1 MPFPLMLAAAL
12 AANAGGSFLPILL
25 NKDPNFAGMKRQ
37 AIDDIESTYTRTK
50 NEAVETAYN
59 LADATIG
66 EATNA
71 LQAGSVAGVSGAG
84 TGRLNAATYARVAEN
99 RDTGVQKIV
108 NALAQNKAAMLSS
121 RLNQIEDAQLEYDKV
136 KPNMATGFTNFIK
149 GLPASIGIGM
159 ELQDFFKGKTTIPK
173 IKPNV
178 GEAIDK
184 GTSINASMGGT
195 GLPTQFK
202 ELNKIN
208 RITGLPNMYGTPSR
222 DYPSFLGGK
231 GTAKGINAIDDI
243 IKALKGDYDIQ
254 KTIESSWGGVL

>member
-1 MPFPLMLAAAL
+1 MLAAAL
-12 AANAGGSFLPILL
+12 AANAGGSFLPILF
-25 NKDPNFAGMKRQ
+25 NKDPDFAGMKRQ
-37 AIDDIESTYTRTK
+37 AIDDIESTYGRAK
-50 NEAVETAYN
+50 DEAVKTAYN

-71 LQAGSVAGVSGAG
+71 LHAGNIAGTSGAG
-84 TGRLNAATYARVAEN
+84 TGRLNAATYARIAEN

-108 NALAQNKAAMLSS
+108 NALAQNKAAMISS
-121 RLNQIEDAQLEYDKV
+121 RLNAIEDQQLEYDKV

-159 ELQDFFKGKTTIPK
+159 ELQDFFKGSTKLPKTV
-173 IKPNV
+173 PNMRI

-184 GTSINASMGGT
+184 GTSTVASMGGT

-202 ELNKIN
+202 QLNTIN
-208 RITGLPNMYGTPSR
+208 KRAGLPSLFGTPSR

-231 GTAKGINAIDDI
+231 GTAKGINTVTDLL
-243 IKALKGDYDIQ
+243 KALRGESDIQ
-254 KTIESSWGGVL
+254 KDVELNWGGVL